1 MNDHTPTGA
10 GEWDQFEARDTG
22 RHRPEQPWILSDR
35 DVWHKNPFYTGPP
48 VPHPEQEPHEEPGI
62 AEQYE
67 QQRAT
72 RQRERNDGLTDAELA
87 RETWLAIQ
95 LARMYD
101 ATDDESI

>member
-1 MNDHTPTGA
+1 MNDDTPTGA

-22 RHRPEQPWILSDR
+22 QARPEQPWILSDR
-35 DVWHKNPFYTGPP
+35 DVWHKNPFYTGPS
-48 VPHPEQEPHEEPGI
+48 VPHPELDPQEERAS

-67 QQRAT
+67 QQVA
-72 RQRERNDGLTDAELA
+72 RQREDNDGLTDAELA
-87 RETWLAIQ
+87 RETWLAMQ